1 MIDGFTDV
9 WRLDTARGILDR
21 VTSHP
26 GNETF
31 PVWSVD
37 GLRVLLRREGQIIS
51 VGPSSQ
57 EDSVDFPAASQ
68 GLPQDVSRDG
78 RWLLYRRG
86 SAGAADL
93 WAAPFDQSR
102 DPVPVAA
109 TRFDEYNGQFSPDA
123 RWVAYQTAESGRVEV
138 VVQAFP
144 DARGK
149 TRITTS
155 GGAQPR
161 WSHDG
166 KELFYVGLEGR
177 LHAVPFRVSADG
189 EPSPGDPVPLFVTRL
204 GGALQG
210 LFRAQYDVSPD
221 GQRFLMNTLV
231 EEVASPLTV
240 LLNWRP
246 PLGSQ

>member
-1 MIDGFTDV
+1 MSIDASGRDEST
-9 WRLDTARGILDR
+9 
-21 VTSHP
+21 
-26 GNETF
+26 
-31 PVWSVD
+31 
-37 GLRVLLRREGQIIS
+37 VLPE
-51 VGPSSQ
+51 
-57 EDSVDFPAASQ
+57 ASQ
-68 GLPQDVSRDG
+68 GQPQDVSRDG

-86 SAGAADL
+86 TAGAADL
-93 WAAPFDQSR
+93 WAASFDKPQ
-102 DPVPVAA
+102 DPVAVAV

-123 RWVAYQTAESGRVEV
+123 RWVTYQTAESGRVEV

-144 DARGK
+144 DPRGK
-149 TRITTS
+149 TRVTTN

-161 WSHDG
+161 WSPDG

-177 LHAVPFRVSADG
+177 LHSVPFGVSPSGEASIG
-189 EPSPGDPVPLFVTRL
+189 EPTPLFITHL

-210 LFRAQYDVSPD
+210 MFRAQYEVSPD

-231 EEVASPLTV
+231 EEAASPLTI